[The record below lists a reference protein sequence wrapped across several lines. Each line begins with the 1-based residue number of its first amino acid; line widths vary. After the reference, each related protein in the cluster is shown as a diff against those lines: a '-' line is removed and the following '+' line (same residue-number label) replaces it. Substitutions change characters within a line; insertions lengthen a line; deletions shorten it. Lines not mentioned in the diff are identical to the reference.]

1 MSTVK
6 MLFVFKNFFKY
17 HILSQDKAWSVAS
30 NFNPAPSGSFTVVL
44 KY

>member
-1 MSTVK
+1 MSIVN
-6 MLFVFKNFFKY
+6 MLFVFKFFKY
-17 HILSQDKAWSVAS
+17 HIVSQDKAWSGAS